1 MNQSGCLWCL
11 TRLLMCA
18 AITLLFARGALLA
31 APDAST
37 PAATAK
43 PAPPAR
49 PTTNLA
55 VPAETPDEAAD
66 MSMHTPKDEAA
77 MIQLA
82 PGYHLQLV
90 ASDPDL
96 IAPVLCTWDGN
107 GRMYVAEFR
116 SYMLDIDATK
126 EKEPVS
132 RVSRWESTKGDGV
145 YDRHTIFADNLM
157 LPRQVLPL
165 DERIIIRETDT
176 RDMYAYRDTQ
186 GTGTSD
192 QKIKI
197 FEGGEQKGNLEHQP
211 SALTWA
217 MDNHLYITHDSVRFR
232 FTRGKIETDKL
243 AYNAGQWGM
252 AMDDTGRLILST
264 AGAEIPAHDFQA
276 NWQYGKIRFP
286 GELSENYNDVF
297 PIIRLTDVQGGVSRL
312 KKTGGLNHFTGCA
325 GPSVYRGEALPADLY
340 GDLLVPEPVGRFIR
354 RSKMAVVDGKVV
366 ISNAYEGR
374 EFIASR
380 DPNFRPVWTATGPDG
395 CLYIC
400 DMYRGII
407 QEGNWTKE
415 GSYLRNHILK
425 YGLDKNINGG
435 RIWRL
440 VHDDMKPRKTQP
452 HMLDEKPAQL
462 VAHLSDPNGWWRDTA
477 QKLLILRA
485 DRSVIPALEKMAES
499 DANPLARLHALWTLE
514 GLDAVTPAF
523 VQLKMKD
530 ADPRLRV
537 AAMRIA
543 EPMLMK
549 KPLGP
554 DGLASTKPTTQPG
567 IPNPEMMAAFNTM
580 AADPDPTVA
589 NQYVLSLKYVRHPD
603 ADALILN
610 MITSRAEKKLSV
622 TTPQLVA
629 KIIADNIAEARANA
643 DKQKRLHNADPRLER
658 IWVQGRVNFLQTCV
672 VCHGDDGKGTPTPE
686 KVGTLAPPLAG
697 SLKILGNRDLVSRIV
712 LHGLVGPNDGGK
724 LYPGEMAG
732 FKFMDDQWIA
742 NVVTYVRNDFGNKA
756 PIITA
761 GDVAK
766 VRRDTGNRDKPFSL
780 QELIDLKLWT
790 AQEKPPTTQATTKAV
805 VQELK

>member
-1 MNQSGCLWCL
+1 
-11 TRLLMCA
+11 
-18 AITLLFARGALLA
+18 
-31 APDAST
+31 
-37 PAATAK
+37 
-43 PAPPAR
+43 
-49 PTTNLA
+49 
-55 VPAETPDEAAD
+55 
-66 MSMHTPKDEAA
+66 
-77 MIQLA
+77 
-82 PGYHLQLV
+82 
-90 ASDPDL
+90 
-96 IAPVLCTWDGN
+96 
-107 GRMYVAEFR
+107 
-116 SYMLDIDATK
+116 
-126 EKEPVS
+126 
-132 RVSRWESTKGDGV
+132 
-145 YDRHTIFADNLM
+145 
-157 LPRQVLPL
+157 
-165 DERIIIRETDT
+165 
-176 RDMYAYRDTQ
+176 
-186 GTGTSD
+186 
-192 QKIKI
+192 
-197 FEGGEQKGNLEHQP
+197 
-211 SALTWA
+211 
-217 MDNHLYITHDSVRFR
+217 
-232 FTRGKIETDKL
+232 
-243 AYNAGQWGM
+243 
-252 AMDDTGRLILST
+252 
-264 AGAEIPAHDFQA
+264 
-276 NWQYGKIRFP
+276 
-286 GELSENYNDVF
+286 VF